1 MLMYVST
8 EKQDKPII
16 FKMNINWVKSLKKLS
31 TETTR
36 NTIHIIVETIFF
48 LSIIIYSFP
57 NKSSLSIK
65 SVFKQNAATPVATF
79 TNLVYH

>member
-8 EKQDKPII
+8 EKQDRPII
-16 FKMNINWVKSLKKLS
+16 FKMNSNGVKSLKKLS
-31 TETTR
+31 TDTTR

-57 NKSSLSIK
+57 NKSNLSIK
-65 SVFKQNAATPVATF
+65 SDF
-79 TNLVYH
+79 